1 MEFFRWE
8 GLDPFRYEYSQ
19 NRAKQ
24 KGARG
29 NPTVTSKSGMGQAAF
44 LT

>member
-19 NRAKQ
+19 NCAKQ
-24 KGARG
+24 KGARSI
-29 NPTVTSKSGMGQAAF
+29 PTVKPKSGTEQAAF
-44 LT
+44 ST